1 MELPLISPP
10 GFEPLLALKGGW
22 DGLEKIRQLC
32 HQVGDRLCPE
42 GCLLLEIGQGQ
53 ATAVTT
59 CLSHLFPS
67 AEIEVVPDLSGI
79 DRVVSLTKF
88 HQ

>member
-1 MELPLISPP
+1 M
-10 GFEPLLALKGGW
+10 
-22 DGLEKIRQLC
+22 
-32 HQVGDRLCPE
+32 GDRLCPG
-42 GCLLLEIGQGQ
+42 GCLLLEVGRGQVG
-53 ATAVTT
+53 AVTT
-59 CLSHLFPS
+59 LLSGLFPS